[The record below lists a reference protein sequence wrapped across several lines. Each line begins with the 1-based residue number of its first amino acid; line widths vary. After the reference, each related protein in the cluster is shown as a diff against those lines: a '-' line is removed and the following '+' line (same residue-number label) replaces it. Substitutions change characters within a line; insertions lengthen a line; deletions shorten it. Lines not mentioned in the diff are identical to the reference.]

1 MVLVPSSDTNILTA
15 RDVAT
20 GQPLWRYDLK
30 APCRGR
36 PVIVGRRAF
45 FPTLDGKVHE
55 IELADGHPLG
65 WYKLGT
71 PLSIGGAG
79 QEGSDL
85 LYVPADSLC
94 VYVLDVSQHKCQGI
108 LFSGHASGALRGEP
122 ILVGGGETPEPKYLV
137 LSQADGLTAMKMRAF
152 PLPIVGTVT
161 VPSMQP
167 EPRIRG
173 WSWFQPHYDGEKIVF
188 STDAG
193 AIGLFGVQ
201 QPGNDDRPIFQEL
214 QKEVSLGENSNLPI
228 RSQVVG
234 VAGDDFWVV
243 ANGSLQ
249 LMHIDLFGQR
259 IVPLWSRPLP
269 LGTPLQAAQVDEK
282 NKTIFTVTQSLS
294 RQACLAT
301 AVSAED
307 GLVRWQRQ
315 LGMDCQGNPAILGPE
330 ILALGPG
337 GSLFRFDSRTNVS
350 PGGNGQGEGGAGWQT
365 GGQIVGDPLDSTEAG
380 SHLLSAPDGQS
391 VFEITC
397 VQKKAAG
404 GERHFDLV
412 VRRYEPGKNLAEK
425 TFRLETAQ
433 LAGTPGLAGGS
444 LLVPLDNG
452 TLLRQPWENDKRGD
466 YGPGWRGRNS
476 DPGTRCHVVVLG
488 PEEFLTT
495 DGNRSLTRWHWPA
508 GRIYQEEKKVDLPNP
523 IATPPIIWQGETGK
537 EAPQVCLAD
546 TGKTVRLLRGSD
558 LQPVRHWQLPG
569 KITAGPFVRGKY
581 VGCVVD
587 QRRLVWIDPTKDKT
601 AAWEYQPPGQGILG
615 QPRIIGEMVV
625 VADVT
630 GRFVGLDPAT
640 GQARWQPDI
649 NLGANLAPTATPIE
663 FGPDRAFVP
672 LTDGT
677 VFLLSLKNE
686 ASSKNKPS
694 K

>member
-1 MVLVPSSDTNILTA
+1 
-15 RDVAT
+15 
-20 GQPLWRYDLK
+20 
-30 APCRGR
+30 
-36 PVIVGRRAF
+36 
-45 FPTLDGKVHE
+45 
-55 IELADGHPLG
+55 
-65 WYKLGT
+65 
-71 PLSIGGAG
+71 
-79 QEGSDL
+79 L

-282 NKTIFTVTQSLS
+282 NKTIFTVTQSPS
-294 RQACLAT
+294 RQAFLAT
-301 AVSAED
+301 AVSMED

-330 ILALGPG
+330 ILALGQG

-350 PGGNGQGEGGAGWQT
+350 PGGKGQG
-365 GGQIVGDPLDSTEAG
+365 
-380 SHLLSAPDGQS
+380 
-391 VFEITC
+391 
-397 VQKKAAG
+397 
-404 GERHFDLV
+404 
-412 VRRYEPGKNLAEK
+412 
-425 TFRLETAQ
+425 
-433 LAGTPGLAGGS
+433 
-444 LLVPLDNG
+444 
-452 TLLRQPWENDKRGD
+452 
-466 YGPGWRGRNS
+466 
-476 DPGTRCHVVVLG
+476 
-488 PEEFLTT
+488 
-495 DGNRSLTRWHWPA
+495 
-508 GRIYQEEKKVDLPNP
+508 
-523 IATPPIIWQGETGK
+523 
-537 EAPQVCLAD
+537 
-546 TGKTVRLLRGSD
+546 
-558 LQPVRHWQLPG
+558 
-569 KITAGPFVRGKY
+569 
-581 VGCVVD
+581 
-587 QRRLVWIDPTKDKT
+587 
-601 AAWEYQPPGQGILG
+601 
-615 QPRIIGEMVV
+615 
-625 VADVT
+625 
-630 GRFVGLDPAT
+630 
-640 GQARWQPDI
+640 
-649 NLGANLAPTATPIE
+649 
-663 FGPDRAFVP
+663 
-672 LTDGT
+672 
-677 VFLLSLKNE
+677 
-686 ASSKNKPS
+686 
-694 K
+694 